1 MTYGY
6 QNSQIKEIIFLFKD
20 RKLEEINEK
29 KKKILENILENI
41 DEENDQS
48 AQ

>member
-1 MTYGY
+1 
-6 QNSQIKEIIFLFKD
+6 LFKD

-29 KKKILENILENI
+29 KKKIQEYILENI

-48 AQ
+48 VQ